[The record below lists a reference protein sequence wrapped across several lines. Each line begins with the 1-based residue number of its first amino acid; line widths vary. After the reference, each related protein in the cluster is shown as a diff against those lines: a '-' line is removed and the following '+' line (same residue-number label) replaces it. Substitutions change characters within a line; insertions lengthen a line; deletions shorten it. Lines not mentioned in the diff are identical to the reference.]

1 MSKPIEGASD
11 VWMEAHCTAW
21 LTHLCI
27 LRCAGTR
34 EVFLD
39 LNQVG
44 LWAASLHRGN
54 WNSIV
59 CCQAWSL
66 SLPGKR
72 PRGLRLPAQKR
83 GCLHQVWV
91 ARQHLWET
99 SLRNSRGKAPV
110 YHAALPCPS
119 LPWFVTLIGNEGLRA
134 LCLSLFSSLVLYAV
148 LSRSVVSD
156 SLRPHGL

>member
-1 MSKPIEGASD
+1 MCEWRPIVPPGWLISASWD
-11 VWMEAHCTAW
+11 VRGLGKCFLIWTKSGSG
-21 LTHLCI
+21 
-27 LRCAGTR
+27 LRAFTVATETQLSAVRPG
-34 EVFLD
+34 
-39 LNQVG
+39 
-44 LWAASLHRGN
+44 
-54 WNSIV
+54 
-59 CCQAWSL
+59 SL